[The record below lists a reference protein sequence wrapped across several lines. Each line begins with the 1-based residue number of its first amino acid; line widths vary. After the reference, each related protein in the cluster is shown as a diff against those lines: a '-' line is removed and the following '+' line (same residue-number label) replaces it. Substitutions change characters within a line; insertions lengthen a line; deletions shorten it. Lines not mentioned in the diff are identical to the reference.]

1 MKKIIYVPAVLLCA
15 LLLGCGGG
23 EASKSSDTN
32 PEAEKKAEFVSEDYN
47 ESTGRLLKTD
57 KGYYYYSYEKKGF
70 RYVDGTTGNDMFLC
84 NKPECKHDGNQF
96 CVATNDKYVVLGAY
110 LYNGALIVNVVE
122 TTETE
127 FLYKLMRVEP
137 DGSAAS
143 EICTYYSVVKDGL
156 LYYGGTGMCVHRNK
170 VFLTIGLPGI
180 QGLPDTERNG
190 VAIVDLNTEKVTY
203 LDEEALSMDN
213 AVTTN
218 VTAFGDYFYY
228 VRKEG
233 KKSILYRYSVTDGS
247 VTPHSLF
254 VGFKGDYAVVE
265 EGKLAYLKSAGRA
278 LCIYSYENE
287 YNEEVLKFVA
297 PKRYIMPDGSFFES
311 EEAYTAVDVE
321 QDDLYYYV
329 AESGY
334 SLSNGDPATGGE
346 LVEKYN
352 RIFVYNKDLEKVAM
366 LNMADL
372 LKELHPERAEELY
385 TNYTELQY
393 IGGRVYWMISD
404 GQGMEYL
411 YSCERDNFV
420 SGAPQFELEYAAEK
434 Y

>member
-1 MKKIIYVPAVLLCA
+1 MKKGNYVLAVLGCA
-15 LLLGCGGG
+15 FLLGCGQKEG
-23 EASKSSDTN
+23 EKVSGTN
-32 PEAEKKAEFVSEDYN
+32 PEAEKKTEFVSEDYN

-70 RYVDGTTGNDMFLC
+70 RYVDGTTGNDMYLC
-84 NKPECKHDGNQF
+84 NKPECKHDGNRF
-96 CVATNDKYVVLGAY
+96 CVATNEKYVVLGTY
-110 LYNGALIVNVVE
+110 LYNGALIANVVE
-122 TTETE
+122 ATETE
-127 FLYKLMRVEP
+127 FLYKLLRIET

-156 LYYGGTGMCVHRNK
+156 LHYGGTGMCVHRNK
-170 VFLTIGLPGI
+170 VFLTIELPGN

-203 LDEEALSMDN
+203 LDEEALSADN
-213 AVTTN
+213 PATTN

-233 KKSILYRYSVTDGS
+233 KKCILYRYSVTDGS

-254 VGFKGDYAVVE
+254 VGFKGDYAVAE
-265 EGKLAYLKSAGRA
+265 EGQLTYLKSAGRV

-297 PKRYIMPDGSFFES
+297 PKQYVMPDGTFFES
-311 EEAYTAVDVE
+311 EKAYTAVDVE

-334 SLSNGDPATGGE
+334 SLSNGDPDRGGE
-346 LVEKYN
+346 LLETYN
-352 RIFVYNKDLEKVAM
+352 RIFVYNKDLENVAI
-366 LNMADL
+366 LNMANL
-372 LKELHPERAEELY
+372 MEELHPESEEKLY
-385 TNYTELQY
+385 TNYTSIQY
-393 IGGRVYWMISD
+393 IGGNVYWTISD

-411 YSCERDNFV
+411 YCCKREDFV
-420 SGAPQFELEYAAEK
+420 SGNPQFKLEYEAEK